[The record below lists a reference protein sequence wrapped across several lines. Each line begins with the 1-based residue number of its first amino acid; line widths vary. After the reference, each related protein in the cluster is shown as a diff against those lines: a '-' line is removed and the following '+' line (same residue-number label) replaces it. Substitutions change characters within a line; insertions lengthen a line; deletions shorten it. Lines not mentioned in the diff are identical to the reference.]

1 MEEKDAGVKW
11 FNTVYYPQTKK
22 ARAVRYEDGVL
33 PRLRERVITFFT
45 PWGFRYN
52 WREQGI
58 AIDHGFIYEDDREVQ
73 LLQFF
78 AEMLKEFQANMPDR
92 EWRWLFLAADSY
104 ATRINGESVI
114 EAVDLYFSDLYLW
127 FLKIMP
133 EKVAALTKWSRCDY
147 SDVAVGFRKTVE
159 NNFDR
164 YISQTA
170 FKRAIATALKM
181 GKTEESAKAY
191 CIERATEA
199 LWVEEACHPIKIS
212 AVRRDKDDGVD
223 VDLPRIYLVP
233 ENLQAPWL

>member
-1 MEEKDAGVKW
+1 MEEKDLGVKW
-11 FNTVYYPQTKK
+11 FNSIYYPLAKK

-52 WREQGI
+52 YEEQDLYINEG
-58 AIDHGFIYEDDREVQ
+58 DREVQ
-73 LLQFF
+73 LLRFF
-78 AEMLKEFQANMPDR
+78 AKMLKEFQANMPDR

-104 ATRINGESVI
+104 ATRINGEIKEV
-114 EAVDLYFSDLYLW
+114 VDEYFESLYAW
-127 FLKIMP
+127 FYTIMP
-133 EKVAALTKWSRCDY
+133 EKKITCLSKWSLYDY
-147 SDVAVGFRKTVE
+147 SVIADESRKIVE

-164 YISQTA
+164 YVSQTA
-170 FKRAIATALKM
+170 FKRATATALKM
-181 GKTEESAKAY
+181 SKTEESAKAY

-199 LWVEEACHPIKIS
+199 LWIEGACRPIKIS

-223 VDLPRIYLVP
+223 VDLPRLYLVP